1 MNPFERYPYSS
12 RIKDRISE
20 LFGIVQEDGTT
31 SVLQNDID
39 MLYRKRNIYETEV
52 NRITMQIS
60 YLKNNFMDRQYE
72 YEELVKLKVDTYGN
86 RILPY
91 GLPISTAYQKY
102 RQLKGNDCVF
112 NEHEF
117 TNIYSNLMYLIE
129 AENQIREIDRKIN
142 MYEDYQKR
150 R

>member
-12 RIKDRISE
+12 RIKNRISE

-39 MLYRKRNIYETEV
+39 ILYRNRNIYENEV
-52 NRITMQIS
+52 NRITMQIA
-60 YLKNNFMDRQYE
+60 YLKNNFMDRQHE
-72 YEELVKLKVDTYGN
+72 YEELVRLQVDTYGN

-102 RQLKGNDCVF
+102 KKLKGSVVF
-112 NEHEF
+112 TEQEF
-117 TNIYSNLMYLIE
+117 TNIYSNLIYLIE
-129 AENQIREIDRKIN
+129 AETQIREIDRKIN

-150 R
+150 K